1 MFRMKPIDYY
11 ISLSTEEKEQYAER
25 AGCSIHH
32 FKLNLFRVKGGVKK
46 TPKHEL
52 LINLALASEGNV
64 TIDEAIEYFH
74 AQPIRLL
81 AKEMGVSDIKAG
93 RGQLEM
99 SIMNEPEKACL

>member
-1 MFRMKPIDYY
+1 MKPIDYY
-11 ISLSTEEKEQYAER
+11 ISLSTEEKEKYAER

-74 AQPIRLL
+74 AQPIKVL
-81 AKEMGVSDIKAG
+81 AKEMGFDDIKPV

-99 SIMNEPEKACL
+99 NITNKPEKVGL